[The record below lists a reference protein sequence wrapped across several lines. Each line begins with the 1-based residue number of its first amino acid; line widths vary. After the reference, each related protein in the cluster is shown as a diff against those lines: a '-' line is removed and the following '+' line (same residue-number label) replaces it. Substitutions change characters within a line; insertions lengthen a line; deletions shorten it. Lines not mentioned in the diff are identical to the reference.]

1 MVLKRFLVAVALAL
15 PPVAEVVADS
25 NARVLYAPGSVGS
38 PAPEGIFLLPSGAEL
53 TYAQLFRDC
62 AKWQTTDLVLYRPHA
77 RECVPAHR
85 ASPLERPDVLD
96 ASDFVGVVVFDTYT
110 RTTCEPGRCQVVNP
124 VRIMQP
130 ELEYA
135 DGFES
140 D

>member
-1 MVLKRFLVAVALAL
+1 MVLKRFLVAAALAL
-15 PPVAEVVADS
+15 LPFAEVGADS
-25 NARVLYAPGSVGS
+25 NARVLFAPESVDS
-38 PAPEGIFLLPSGAEL
+38 PAPEGTFVLPSGAEL

-62 AKWQTTDLVLYRPHA
+62 AKWQTTDLVLYRPHT

-85 ASPLERPDVLD
+85 ASPLERPDVLN

-110 RTTCEPGRCQVVNP
+110 RTTCEPGRCPVVNP
-124 VRIMQP
+124 VQVA
-130 ELEYA
+130 LQYA